1 MEHDGLILDNFSLF
15 FKSFFNLTSNLSLIF
30 MRNRKKTLGVELY
43 HFSYWGKKEFGD
55 SFFLSMES
63 LINLLEDHELLLASF
78 EFNNPIHVLFDF
90 LPIDFML
97 NTLYLRT
104 HYDDYHTIPVC
115 TAHLALPWNFM
126 SFHFCSHRLAHLFV
140 SLIFLI
146 FLCN

>member
-1 MEHDGLILDNFSLF
+1 MMDSYSIIFHSLSKVSLIN
-15 FKSFFNLTSNLSLIF
+15 NLSLIF
-30 MRNRKKTLGVELY
+30 MRNREKTLGEELY
-43 HFSYWGKKEFGD
+43 HFSYWGEKRIRWLL
-55 SFFLSMES
+55 FLSMES

-115 TAHLALPWNFM
+115 TAHLAVPWNFI
-126 SFHFCSHRLAHLFV
+126 
-140 SLIFLI
+140 SLHVISI
-146 FLCN
+146 HIV